1 MSGGRSIS
9 PADFMVLAGAQT
21 QANADDDIH
30 QEVGDVCREVARE
43 LGGKASC
50 GWFVIRGAGRHGSAS
65 GRDGAGSPKEY
76 SPAGFLSYRLVTA
89 V

>member
-1 MSGGRSIS
+1 MWGLR
-9 PADFMVLAGAQT
+9 D
-21 QANADDDIH
+21 ADDDIRR
-30 QEVGDVCREVARE
+30 EVGDVCRKIARE

-50 GWFVIRGAGRHGSAS
+50 GLVCLGDVGWHGHSS
-65 GRDGAGSPKEY
+65 GRDGAGSLEED